1 MKRNVSKHGES
12 SQSSRTKSR
21 KSCEVTNRRIARME
35 KLTTINLSKAV
46 LLQKIGTMLI
56 GT

>member
-21 KSCEVTNRRIARME
+21 KSYEVTNRRIARME
-35 KLTTINLSKAV
+35 KLTTINLSKAT